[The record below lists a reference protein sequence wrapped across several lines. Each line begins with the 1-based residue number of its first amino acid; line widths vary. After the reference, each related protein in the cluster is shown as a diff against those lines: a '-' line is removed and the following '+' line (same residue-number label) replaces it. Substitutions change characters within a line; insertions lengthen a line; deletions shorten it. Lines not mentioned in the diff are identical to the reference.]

1 MKKLIS
7 TLIILIACWQGW
19 ALAQSTSNTA
29 ADTSYGVAAR
39 SEIYPIP
46 SITISDAQ
54 FLQGDSNGKAVQVGG
69 ILRYPANPT
78 KLSSKLPVVVIV
90 HGSSGMGPM
99 VTTGPIHSL
108 REDMPL
114 LPSIVLQ
121 GEA

>member
-1 MKKLIS
+1 LKKLIS
-7 TLIILIACWQGW
+7 TVITLIACWQGSSV
-19 ALAQSTSNTA
+19 AQSMSNPV

-78 KLSSKLPVVVIV
+78 KLSSKLPVVVLV
-90 HGSSGMGPM
+90 HGSSGMGANGDYWSNTFLPKVM
-99 VTTGPIHSL
+99 PPSL
-108 REDMPL
+108 LIAL
-114 LPSIVLQ
+114 LDV
-121 GEA
+121 A